1 MKIISWNVNGLRAVL
16 KKGFLEW
23 LEEED
28 PDVLLLQEVKGW
40 EADLPEELKEVP
52 GYYTR
57 FHSAQKKGYSSV
69 AIYTRYEPD
78 EWIDGIGVE
87 DFDREGRVI
96 SALFGDVL
104 VMSAYFP
111 NSQAAGARIDYRL
124 GFGAAILEFMEAER
138 AKGRHIVLGGDFNV
152 SHEEIDLARPK
163 ENVKNAGFL
172 PEERAWFG
180 EFLAEGYVDTWRRL
194 NPEVRERYS
203 WWSFRSGARGRNVG
217 WRLDYLC
224 VDEGL
229 WPSVRSADILD
240 QVMGSDHCPVVL
252 EIKNPK

>member
-23 LEEED
+23 VEEED
-28 PDVLLLQEVKGW
+28 PDVLLLQEVKAH
-40 EADLPEELKEVP
+40 EADLPDELKDVP
-52 GYYTR
+52 GYYVR

-87 DFDREGRVI
+87 EFDREGRVI
-96 SALFGDVL
+96 SARFGDVL
-104 VMSAYFP
+104 VSSAYFP
-111 NSQAAGARIDYRL
+111 NSQGAGVRIDYRL
-124 GFGAAILEFMEAER
+124 GFGAALLEFLDGHR
-138 AKGRHIVLGGDFNV
+138 KKGRHIVLGGDFNV

-163 ENVKNAGFL
+163 ANVKNAGFL
-172 PEERAWFG
+172 PEEREWLSG
-180 EFLAEGYVDTWRRL
+180 FLERGYVDSWRRL
-194 NPEVRERYS
+194 HPEEAGRYS
-203 WWSFRSGARGRNVG
+203 WWSFRSGARSRNVG

-229 WPSVRSADILD
+229 WPSVRRADILD
-240 QVMGSDHCPVVL
+240 QVMGSDHCPVLL